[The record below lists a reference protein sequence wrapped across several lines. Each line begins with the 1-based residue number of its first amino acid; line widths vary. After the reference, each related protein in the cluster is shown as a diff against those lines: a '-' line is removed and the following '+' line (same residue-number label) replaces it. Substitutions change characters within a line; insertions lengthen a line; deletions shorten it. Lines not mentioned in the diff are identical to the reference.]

1 MRVLWSAG
9 LLLMLALAS
18 RAQTPVTIVPQ
29 PPELDAKAHIL
40 LDYHSGR
47 VLSSFRP
54 DARAHPASLTKIMTV
69 FVALSEVAAGRVR
82 MTDGVNISLRAR
94 AMEGSRMFVE
104 AGSVVPLQ
112 ALLKGVIIQSGN
124 DASVAVAEHVAGSEL
139 AFTKLMNRYASALGM
154 TRSSFSN
161 PHGLTA
167 EDHYTTATDL
177 SRLAKALIAQFPGEY
192 VWHQEKSYR
201 HNNITQPNRNK
212 LLWQDASVD
221 GIKTGHTS
229 AAGYCLVASAVRDGM
244 RLISVVMGAN
254 DANTR
259 ARQSKALLDYGY
271 QNFETR
277 LVYDAGAKVSSARLW
292 KGSVPNVQLGLS
304 QALYLTFPRGR
315 YAELKANVSLPEQLF
330 APLEKGA
337 ALGELHIALADK
349 VLASAPLH
357 VLKAVREGSLL
368 QRWLD
373 QFELWVQ

>member
-1 MRVLWSAG
+1 MRWIWASCLW
-9 LLLMLALAS
+9 LLLTVAS
-18 RAQTPVTIVPQ
+18 GAQTPGSGVLQ
-29 PPELDAKAHIL
+29 PPQLEAKAHIL
-40 LDYHSGR
+40 LDFHSGR

-54 DARAHPASLTKIMTV
+54 DARVHPASLTKIMTV
-69 FVALSEVAAGRVR
+69 YVALSETAAGRVR
-82 MTDGVNISLRAR
+82 MTDEVKISPRAR

-104 AGSVVPLQ
+104 EGSVVPLQ
-112 ALLKGVIIQSGN
+112 ALLKGIIIQSGN
-124 DASVAVAEHVAGSEL
+124 DASVAVAEHVSGSEA
-139 AFTKLMNRYASALGM
+139 AFTKLMNRYAKALGM
-154 TRSSFSN
+154 TRSNFSN

-192 VWHQEKSYR
+192 VWHKEKSYR
-201 HNNITQPNRNK
+201 HNNIAQPNRNK

-244 RLISVVMGAN
+244 RLISVVMGAG

-259 ARQSKALLDYGY
+259 ARQSKILLDYGY

-277 LVYDAGAKVSSARLW
+277 LVYDAGAKVTNARLW
-292 KGSVPNVQLGLS
+292 KGSVPDVQLGLS

-315 YAELKANVSLPEQLF
+315 YAQLKANVSLPEQLF

-337 ALGELHIALADK
+337 ELGELHIALADK
-349 VLASAPLH
+349 VLASAPLY
-357 VLKAVREGSLL
+357 VLKAVPEGSLL
-368 QRWLD
+368 QRWSD
-373 QFELWVQ
+373 QFELWIQ